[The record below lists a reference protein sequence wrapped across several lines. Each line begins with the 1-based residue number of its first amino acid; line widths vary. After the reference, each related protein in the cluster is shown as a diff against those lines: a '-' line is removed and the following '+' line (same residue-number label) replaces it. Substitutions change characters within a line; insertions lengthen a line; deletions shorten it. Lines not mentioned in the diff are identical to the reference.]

1 MLGTVI
7 PGRGQSP
14 RIRNPEPQSKPWI
27 PGSRLTAR
35 PGMTMLRLCA
45 TIATCVFL
53 AFTVPASAQ
62 SYPSRVIKL
71 VVPFTPGSPND
82 VMARLLTQHLS
93 PRLGQPIVIDNK
105 PGGGTTIG
113 TRLAAAAEPDG
124 YTLLFISSA
133 IIVDPAMKGIAYD
146 PLKEF
151 APVATVNTAAWL
163 IAVSP
168 ALPVRT
174 MAEFVAHTRSHPAT
188 VNFAATQ
195 GTAAMLVAERF
206 KQLSGADVLIVPY
219 KGGAAALPDFLGGR
233 IQVLNPTPSTS
244 LPLIRE
250 GKMRPLMIT
259 SPARSADLPDVPTA
273 REAGLPEL
281 TLEFWAGVM
290 APAGTPSDIVGR
302 INGAIND
309 TLRSPE
315 MKDAMS
321 KIGFDSKIGSPQDYA
336 RFIAE
341 ETPRWTGIAKAVGV
355 KAE

>member
-1 MLGTVI
+1 VKL
-7 PGRGQSP
+7 PGILAAILFSSSALAQTYP
-14 RIRNPEPQSKPWI
+14 SKP
-27 PGSRLTAR
+27 
-35 PGMTMLRLCA
+35 LRF
-45 TIATCVFL
+45 I
-53 AFTVPASAQ
+53 
-62 SYPSRVIKL
+62 
-71 VVPFTPGSPND
+71 VPFPPGGGVD
-82 VMARLLTQHLS
+82 IVARAVGEKLS

-174 MAEFVAHTRSHPAT
+174 MAEFVAHTKTHPGTA
-188 VNFAATQ
+188 NFAATQ

-259 SPARSADLPDVPTA
+259 SPARSAELGDVPTA